1 MKTKP
6 ITITINVPDDGKPYN
21 ITALVADA
29 TPAGQSDHDR
39 VREITRKVWVVD
51 AGSDEARTLG

>member
-6 ITITINVPDDGKPYN
+6 ITVTLNVPDDNKSYN

-39 VREITRKVWVVD
+39 VREITRKVWVVG
-51 AGSDEARTLG
+51 AGETTVQPVG

>member
-1 MKTKP
+1 MKT
-6 ITITINVPDDGKPYN
+6 ITITLQIPDDNKPYN

-39 VREITRKVWVVD
+39 VRSITRKVWVVD
-51 AGSDEARTLG
+51 AGSSDPKFLA

>member
-6 ITITINVPDDGKPYN
+6 ITITINVPDDGKSYN

-39 VREITRKVWVVD
+39 VREITRKVWVV
-51 AGSDEARTLG
+51 GVGETTPKPVG